1 MTLNKWYDKGLT
13 VDQYIESL
21 KVHKEG
27 FMHVN
32 KNFKLPNDEVFFQ
45 SVTEKNLRVLIL
57 AEPWC
62 GHCMFNIPVL
72 LQLATKTD
80 MPVRILPRD
89 ENLELMDQYLT
100 NGKSRSV
107 PIFIFID
114 ESGEEVAKWGP
125 IADRTKQ
132 FADELKV
139 KLPEKDAED
148 YDDKFKEFIASIG
161 KELRDNSD
169 FWIASYEGMKLAL
182 EGSIK

>member
-13 VDQYIESL
+13 TDQYTESL
-21 KVHKEG
+21 TAQKDG
-27 FMHVN
+27 FMHVYE
-32 KNFKLPNDEVFFQ
+32 NFNLPDDEPFFQ
-45 SVTEKNLRVLIL
+45 SVKDKSLRVIIL

-72 LQLATKTD
+72 FQLATKTD

-114 ESGEEVAKWGP
+114 DSGQEVAKWGP
-125 IADRTKQ
+125 IADKTKQ

-139 KLPEKDAED
+139 NLPAKDAAD
-148 YDDKFKEFIASIG
+148 YDDKFKGFIATVG
-161 KELRDNSD
+161 KEFREDPD
-169 FWIASYEGMKLAL
+169 FWLASYEGMKKAL
-182 EGSIK
+182 ESSTK